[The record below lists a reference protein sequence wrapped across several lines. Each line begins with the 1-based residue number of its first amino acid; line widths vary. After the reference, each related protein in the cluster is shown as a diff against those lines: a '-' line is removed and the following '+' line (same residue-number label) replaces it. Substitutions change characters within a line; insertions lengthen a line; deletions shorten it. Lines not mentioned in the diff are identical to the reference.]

1 MIFSVL
7 DEEDKRE
14 AADRMSSF
22 DSGTLSP
29 KAEPRD
35 FLERVKLEALHSA
48 VVANREDEEPLTI
61 FGKPSTKAHSTP
73 SLPCTRSNRLF
84 SQLLGCKKSGTTT
97 TT

>member
-1 MIFSVL
+1 M

-14 AADRMSSF
+14 AVDKMSSSF

-61 FGKPSTKAHSTP
+61 FGKPSTKAQSTMHP
-73 SLPCTRSNRLF
+73 QQSTVF
-84 SQLLGCKKSGTTT
+84 SIVRGVQKRGTT
-97 TT
+97 

>member
-1 MIFSVL
+1 M

-22 DSGTLSP
+22 DSETLSP

-61 FGKPSTKAHSTP
+61 FGKPSTKAQSTMHP
-73 SLPCTRSNRLF
+73 QQSTVF
-84 SQLLGCKKSGTTT
+84 SIVRGVQKRGTT
-97 TT
+97 